1 MTRKLEKKAS
11 GSQSPLIVMR
21 ITSAIDIHRILET
34 TGSLNLLVRYL
45 LLKCT
50 HLVVNLCRNVVQ
62 SNSLVYSA
70 CIYKVYTKITM
81 QMGLSTLASCTI
93 IRGKVSEV
101 QIDVDIQVKHSI
113 NDFVA
118 EIIKIY
124 IESGR

>member
-1 MTRKLEKKAS
+1 MMQAILH
-11 GSQSPLIVMR
+11 
-21 ITSAIDIHRILET
+21 IT
-34 TGSLNLLVRYL
+34 
-45 LLKCT
+45 
-50 HLVVNLCRNVVQ
+50 VVSR
-62 SNSLVYSA
+62 
-70 CIYKVYTKITM
+70 
-81 QMGLSTLASCTI
+81 MGLSTLASCTI